1 MPDLLIR
8 LRLEIYSHWMETG
21 RAPLASELST
31 ALDQDVDSA
40 LDELAA
46 AHTIVFEQGSKQI
59 RMAHPFSAAPTPY
72 AVRSEGISYWANCAW
87 DSLGIAA
94 MLGRD
99 TEAPAVCAAS
109 GARRSG
115 NPEWKSSRRRCR
127 PSPRPGTSLL
137 GRYRLHLTQYSRL
150 PVGSGCGRMVRAHG
164 IKTRR
169 QHDTR
174 AMLASFAIMV
184 STALASRLAAQER
197 AGNRSRFRAGR
208 AKR

>member
-99 TEAPAVCAAS
+99 TEAPAVCAVS
-109 GARRSG
+109 GAPVDLGIRSG
-115 NPEWKSSRRRCR
+115 KIRGE
-127 PSPRPGTSLL
+127 GVVHLL
-137 GRYRLHLTQYSRL
+137 VPARHFWDDIVFT
-150 PVGSGCGRMVRAHG
+150 
-164 IKTRR
+164 
-169 QHDTR
+169 
-174 AMLASFAIMV
+174 
-184 STALASRLAAQER
+184 
-197 AGNRSRFRAGR
+197 
-208 AKR
+208 